1 MITYPHF
8 CICLFINL
16 NYLPLYLNTYSPLIN
31 FNVVQLNA
39 GLTLFLF
46 AFVGKIN
53 YIIIVFRA
61 RCNSSPAVTACEL
74 CFFAKPIRCNSE
86 ADGHSPDGRRKTH
99 DLLFCACNFCGR
111 FCLSYLLEKG

>member
-16 NYLPLYLNTYSPLIN
+16 NYLPLYLNTYSLLIN

-61 RCNSSPAVTACEL
+61 RCNSSPAVRVRDSAEYFSTWPTDSAQ
-74 CFFAKPIRCNSE
+74 FRN
-86 ADGHSPDGRRKTH
+86 RR
-99 DLLFCACNFCGR
+99 
-111 FCLSYLLEKG
+111 